1 MSTQVVAIVSQTCT
15 NCSRFIDAQARTPSG
30 REQVRIV
37 DVATIPESQR
47 GGLTA
52 VPTLILPT
60 GRRLVGTEA
69 FKWLDQFATDIEPD
83 AFGGFGALPF
93 SDLSASIG
101 FADFDRK
108 FSDIHQ

>member
-15 NCSRFIDAQARTPSG
+15 NCSRFIDALARTPSG

-47 GGLTA
+47 GGL
-52 VPTLILPT
+52 
-60 GRRLVGTEA
+60 
-69 FKWLDQFATDIEPD
+69 IEPD